1 MATFRKSDK
10 GIEVKGWNDS
20 KGREWNIMIA
30 TTNINGRK
38 EPVEMHIYSSNESV
52 RLTQSIIRELPFK
65 DFLQDWENFPH
76 DFAQRRTGIT
86 GAMSVGEPKRSR
98 GSARLSMYEL
108 QEVADIYMDAYKNHL
123 PVQETVALTL
133 GIPVSTACK
142 RIAAARK
149 QGLLADIARPTRF
162 RPGPEPEGN

>member
-1 MATFRKSDK
+1 MTSIKKSDV
-10 GIEVKGWNDS
+10 GIEVKGWSDS
-20 KGREWNIMIA
+20 KGREWNVSI
-30 TTNINGRK
+30 TTTTINGRK
-38 EPVEMHIYSSNESV
+38 EPVGMHVYSNESV
-52 RLTQSIIRELPFK
+52 RLTQSTIRELPFK

-86 GAMSVGEPKRSR
+86 GAMSVGEPQRSR

-108 QEVADIYMDAYKNHL
+108 QEVADIYMDAFQNHL

-149 QGLLADIARPTRF
+149 QGLLADRARPTRF
-162 RPGPEPEGN
+162 RPGPEPGGK

>member
-1 MATFRKSDK
+1 MTSIKKSDR
-10 GIEVKGWNDS
+10 GIEVKGWSDS
-20 KGREWNIMIA
+20 KGREWNVSIE
-30 TTNINGRK
+30 TTIINGRK
-38 EPVEMHIYSSNESV
+38 EPVGMHVYSNESV
-52 RLTQSIIRELPFK
+52 RLTQSTIREVPFK

-108 QEVADIYMDAYKNHL
+108 QEVADIYMDAYQNHL

-149 QGLLADIARPTRF
+149 QGLLTQKARPTRS
-162 RPGPEPEGN
+162 RAGSEPEGN

>member
-1 MATFRKSDK
+1 MTSFKKSDR
-10 GIEVKGWNDS
+10 GLEGRWSDS
-20 KGREWNIMIA
+20 KGREWNVMI
-30 TTNINGRK
+30 TTTTINGRK
-38 EPVEMHIYSSNESV
+38 EPVGMHVFSDESV
-52 RLTQSIIRELPFK
+52 RLTQSTIRELPFK

-108 QEVADIYMDAYKNHL
+108 QEVADIYMDAYQNHL

-149 QGLLADIARPTRF
+149 QGLLKEIARPTRF
-162 RPGPEPEGN
+162 RAGSEPEGT

>member
-1 MATFRKSDK
+1 MTSIKKSDV
-10 GIEVKGWNDS
+10 GIEIKGWSDS
-20 KGREWNIMIA
+20 KGREWNVSI
-30 TTNINGRK
+30 TTTTINGRK
-38 EPVEMHIYSSNESV
+38 EPVGVHIYSNESI
-52 RLTQSIIRELPFK
+52 RLTQSTLREVPFK

-86 GAMSVGEPKRSR
+86 GEMSVGEPKRLR

-108 QEVADIYMDAYKNHL
+108 QEVADIYMDAYTSHL
-123 PVQETVALTL
+123 PLQETVALTL

-149 QGLLADIARPTRF
+149 QGLLTQKARPTRF
-162 RPGPEPEGN
+162 RAGSEPEGN

>member
-1 MATFRKSDK
+1 MTSFKKSDR
-10 GIEVKGWNDS
+10 GLEGRWSDS
-20 KGREWNIMIA
+20 KGREWNISIE
-30 TTNINGRK
+30 TTIINGRH
-38 EPVEMHIYSSNESV
+38 EPVGMHVFSDESV

>member
-1 MATFRKSDK
+1 MTSIKKSDV
-10 GIEVKGWNDS
+10 GIEIKGWSDS
-20 KGREWNIMIA
+20 KGREWNVSI
-30 TTNINGRK
+30 TTTTINGRK
-38 EPVEMHIYSSNESV
+38 EPVGVHIYSNESI
-52 RLTQSIIRELPFK
+52 RLTQSTIRELPFK

-76 DFAQRRTGIT
+76 DFAQRRSGIT

-98 GSARLSMYEL
+98 GSSRLSMYEL

>member
-1 MATFRKSDK
+1 MTSFKKSDR
-10 GIEVKGWNDS
+10 GLEGRWSDS
-20 KGREWNIMIA
+20 KGREWNVMI
-30 TTNINGRK
+30 TTTTINGRR
-38 EPVEMHIYSSNESV
+38 EPVGMHVFSDESV
-52 RLTQSIIRELPFK
+52 RLTQSTIREIPFK

-108 QEVADIYMDAYKNHL
+108 QEVADIYMDAYQNHL

-149 QGLLADIARPTRF
+149 QGLLTQKARPIRQ
-162 RPGPEPEGN
+162 RSGPEPGGK